1 MEQTEEEKKAIRLQ
15 LRKEAA
21 ASVREVGEETKRLIE
36 WRKPAATVQIIEA
49 LAEGKSSKFIREK
62 WGLDWGSLCRIRTR
76 HEDLI
81 RRRREVIAE
90 DALELAEG
98 TRMLAM
104 DKMAMM
110 SDDPEMLAATPLRDL
125 ALSYGIFTD
134 KHILAT
140 DGGNKMIVEH
150 QGAKAVSLADAVKAI
165 EEAKAL
171 LRVKRESIEITVS
184 EPAGV
189 STFQETL
196 KS

>member
-1 MEQTEEEKKAIRLQ
+1 MEQTEEEKRVVRAQ

-21 ASVREVGEETKRLIE
+21 ASVQEVGEENKMLLE
-36 WRKPAATVQIIEA
+36 YKKPGKAVQIVEA
-49 LAEGKSSKFIREK
+49 LAEGKSTKWIKEKFKI
-62 WGLDWGSLCRIRTR
+62 DWNALCRIRTT
-76 HEDLI
+76 HADLI

-110 SDDPEMLAATPLRDL
+110 SDDPDMLAATPLRDL

-171 LRVKRESIEITVS
+171 LKVKRESIEITVS
-184 EPAGV
+184 EPAA
-189 STFQETL
+189 QEAL
-196 KS
+196 KA

>member
-1 MEQTEEEKKAIRLQ
+1 
-15 LRKEAA
+15 
-21 ASVREVGEETKRLIE
+21 
-36 WRKPAATVQIIEA
+36 VQIVEA
-49 LAEGKSSKFIREK
+49 LAEGKSTKWIKEKFKI
-62 WGLDWGSLCRIRTR
+62 DWNALCRIRTT
-76 HEDLI
+76 HADLI

-171 LRVKRESIEITVS
+171 LKVKRESIEITVS
-184 EPAGV
+184 EPAA
-189 STFQETL
+189 QEAL
-196 KS
+196 KA